1 MIHIYYFTVTESII
15 SAPFQENNAM
25 PHIMEILGRTKVV
38 IKDGK
43 VVEVGEPQVKW
54 CPLWNKVTGVEDI
67 TQEAARQNMEQ
78 RIREFGM
85 FTPNRRFDLG
95 VFASFGISEVMMTA
109 LAKGLID
116 STVTVCDGAGT
127 VVTSSPALVQ
137 GMNAQISGLVETE
150 PIPEVIDAIHS
161 MGGHVLDPAT
171 ARIDQ
176 AAGLELAAKQ
186 GYSKIAVSVVD
197 PALAAQ
203 LRELE
208 SRLGIQVVL
217 MAAHLTGISRD
228 DARNM
233 ISQVDII
240 TSCASGNIREQVEP
254 LIQVGTAIPLFGLT
268 RPGKEILI
276 ERAKEVQSPLLINT
290 TALPVLPGEKQ
301 PRPLVD

>member
-1 MIHIYYFTVTESII
+1 M
-15 SAPFQENNAM
+15 A
-25 PHIMEILGRTKVV
+25 HIMEILGRTKVV

-54 CPLWNKVTGVEDI
+54 CPLWNKAAGVENI

-85 FTPNRRFDLG
+85 FTADRRFDPG
-95 VFASFGISEVMMTA
+95 VFASFGLSEVMMTA
-109 LAKGLID
+109 LARGLID

-137 GMNAQISGLVETE
+137 GINAQISGLVETE
-150 PIPEVIDAIHS
+150 PIPEVIDAIHR

-176 AAGLELAAKQ
+176 AAGLKLAAKH
-186 GYSKIAVSVVD
+186 GHNRIAVSVVD
-197 PALAAQ
+197 PAMASQ

-208 SRLGIQVVL
+208 AGLGIKVVL

-254 LIQVGTAIPLFGLT
+254 LIQVGTAIPVFGLT
-268 RPGKEILI
+268 QSGKEILI
-276 ERAKEVQSPLLINT
+276 ERAKEVQSPLLIT
-290 TALPVLPGEKQ
+290 TMALPVLPVEKQ